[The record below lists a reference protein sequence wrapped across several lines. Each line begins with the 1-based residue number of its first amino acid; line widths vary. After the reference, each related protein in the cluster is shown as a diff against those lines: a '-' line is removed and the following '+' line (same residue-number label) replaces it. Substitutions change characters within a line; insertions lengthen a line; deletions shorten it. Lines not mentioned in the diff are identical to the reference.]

1 MPEPARKK
9 RKTYAAPAL
18 EKGLDILEL
27 LAAEGQPLTSAEI
40 ASRLDR
46 SVGEIFRMIVVLE
59 QRGYVA
65 AGADD
70 RFSLTLKMFEVASQ
84 VAPLKRLTAVAIN
97 VMHGLSMAT
106 QQSCHL
112 VVYANGRGVIVAQ
125 ESSPSPRGLNV
136 RIGAEAP
143 LLESCSGHLILAFA
157 DGPARARMLAER
169 TADDSSRPS
178 EASIQRLVTRVRKQG
193 FESIRSGQV
202 AGVHDIGYP
211 VFDHSG
217 KMQAALLIPFLEH
230 LDGSH
235 EVSFEDCRVLLADA
249 AAAVSRGLGYS
260 PTGSAARP

>member
-1 MPEPARKK
+1 MAETTRKK

-27 LAAEGQPLTSAEI
+27 LAAEGQPLTNADI
-40 ASRLDR
+40 AQRLGR

-65 AGADD
+65 SGTDD
-70 RFSLTLKMFEVASQ
+70 RYSLTLKLFEVSSQ
-84 VAPLKRLTAVAIN
+84 VAPLQRLTAVAIN
-97 VMHGLSMAT
+97 VMHDLALAT

-143 LLESCSGHLILAFA
+143 LFESCSGHLLLAFTEEA
-157 DGPARARMLAER
+157 TRQRMISEQPAG
-169 TADDSSRPS
+169 TPRPPAK
-178 EASIQRLVTRVRKQG
+178 ASIQRMISRVRKQG
-193 FESIRSGQV
+193 YESIKSGQV

-217 KMQAALLIPFLEH
+217 NMQAALLIPFLEH
-230 LDGSH
+230 IDGSN
-235 EVSFEDCRVLLADA
+235 EVGFEACRALLADA
-249 AAAVSRGLGYS
+249 ASAISRGLGH
-260 PTGSAARP
+260 SAG

>member
-1 MPEPARKK
+1 MDVVSEPARRK
-9 RKTYAAPAL
+9 RKTYTAPAL
-18 EKGLDILEL
+18 EKGLDVLEL
-27 LAAEGQPLTSAEI
+27 LAAEGASLTSAEI

-59 QRGYVA
+59 QRGYIA
-65 AGADD
+65 SGTGD
-70 RFSLTLKMFEVASQ
+70 RYSLTLKMFEVSSQ
-84 VAPLKRLTAVAIN
+84 VAPLKRLTAVAID
-97 VMHGLSMAT
+97 VMHDLARKT

-143 LLESCSGHLILAFA
+143 LLDSCSGHLILAFA
-157 DGPARARMLAER
+157 DDSTKARMLAEQP
-169 TADDSSRPS
+169 ADARKSQSKS
-178 EASIQRLVTRVRKQG
+178 GIQRMITRVRKQG

-217 KMQAALLIPFLEH
+217 RMQAALLIPFLEH

-235 EVSFEDCRVLLADA
+235 EVSFEDCRAFLSDA
-249 AAAVSRGLGYS
+249 AAAISRSLGYY
-260 PTGSAARP
+260 GDRAG